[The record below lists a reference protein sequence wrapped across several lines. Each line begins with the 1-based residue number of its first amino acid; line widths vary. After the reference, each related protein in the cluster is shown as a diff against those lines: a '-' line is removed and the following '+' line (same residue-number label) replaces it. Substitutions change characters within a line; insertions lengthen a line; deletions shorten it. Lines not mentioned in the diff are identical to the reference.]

1 MRYQITKGPD
11 GIAWVTIQPLLQD
24 CREILDNAVNIDTET
39 MTEAEKMGHDTTII
53 AIKSVIE
60 FLNSLM
66 IEFNMNN
73 REDTKD
79 AEDDSRQTVH

>member
-60 FLNSLM
+60 FLNSLL

>member
-60 FLNSLM
+60 FLNSLL

-73 REDTKD
+73 KEEETDAKD
-79 AEDDSRQTVH
+79 ASRQTVH

>member
-1 MRYQITKGPD
+1 MRYQIIKGPD

-66 IEFNMNN
+66 IEFNVNN